1 MYQHKLSWLAGTV
14 LLGFATLALAQ
25 VTDTDSKP
33 ADDMPG
39 AIAQQASQNHLLAH
53 KMMGHIN
60 LAQMALNLNL
70 PSEASKQ
77 IDRARGLEEELA
89 LRMPELKLDSS
100 FEYGKVTYEDKSTLT
115 DHYIPV
121 IDDTFLVSDYK
132 DIYKRANAVDVDEL
146 SAGVMH
152 LRVAVDLRE
161 VSTALDAADKAI
173 DSENYTTAAT
183 ALGEVFKNAIVDEDE
198 LDDPKLLIAENLA
211 LAKAFVAQEQYD
223 SARLTLEHV
232 QDRLKTARKDK
243 LADVNEESLDEFSTE
258 LDHIRADLRKK
269 DPTLLQRVSD
279 GLDNWGNRISGWFS

>member
-1 MYQHKLSWLAGTV
+1 MSQHKLSWLAGAVLMGLATV
-14 LLGFATLALAQ
+14 ALAQ
-25 VTDTDSKP
+25 SEHAKTGSAEAAPD
-33 ADDMPG
+33 AM
-39 AIAQQASQNHLLAH
+39 AQQVSQNDLLAH

-77 IDRARGLEEELA
+77 IDRAQRLEQELA
-89 LRMPELKLDSS
+89 TQMPELKLDSS

-121 IDDTFLVSDYK
+121 VDDTFLVSDYK

-152 LRVAVDLRE
+152 LRIAVDLRE
-161 VSTALDAADKAI
+161 VSDALDTADTAI
-173 DSENYTTAAT
+173 ASADYEAAAT
-183 ALGEVFKNAIVDEDE
+183 ALNKVFKNAIVDEDE
-198 LDDPKLLIAENLA
+198 VDDPKLLIAENLA
-211 LAKAFVAQEQYD
+211 LARAFVAQEQYD

-232 QDRLKTARKDK
+232 QDRLKTARKDR
-243 LADVNEESLDEFSTE
+243 LAGINEESLDKFSTE
-258 LDHIRADLRKK
+258 LDDIRADLRKK

-279 GLDNWGNRISGWFS
+279 GLDSWGDRISGWLS

>member
-1 MYQHKLSWLAGTV
+1 MFQHRLSWLAGSV
-14 LLGFATLALAQ
+14 LMGVATLALAQ
-25 VTDTDSKP
+25 PQDTSTASAESEPD
-33 ADDMPG
+33 
-39 AIAQQASQNHLLAH
+39 AITQQMSQNDLLAH

-70 PSEASKQ
+70 PSEASQQ
-77 IDRARGLEEELA
+77 IDRAQTLEDELA
-89 LRMPELKLDSS
+89 SQMPELKLDSS
-100 FEYGKVTYEDKSTLT
+100 FEYGKVTYDNKSTLS

-132 DIYKRANAVDVDEL
+132 DIYKRANTVDVDEL

-161 VSTALDAADKAI
+161 VRAALDTAEKAI
-173 DSENYTTAAT
+173 GTDDYKAAAT
-183 ALGEVFKNAIVDEDE
+183 ALNEVFKNAIVDEDE
-198 LDDPKLLIAENLA
+198 VDDPKLLIAENLA

-243 LADVNEESLDEFSTE
+243 LTGINEESLDEFSTE
-258 LDHIRADLRKK
+258 LDNIRADLRKK

-279 GLDNWGNRISGWFS
+279 DLDNWGNRISGWFS